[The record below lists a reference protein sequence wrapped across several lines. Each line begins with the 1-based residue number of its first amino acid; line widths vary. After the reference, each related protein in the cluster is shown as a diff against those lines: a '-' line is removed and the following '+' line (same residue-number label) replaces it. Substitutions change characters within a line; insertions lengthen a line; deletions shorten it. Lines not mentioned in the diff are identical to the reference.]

1 MNAFIGV
8 DPLIGYRI
16 TAPGDADA
24 ARAKQRGT
32 RNIVIK
38 RGEIR
43 QAFNECR
50 FGTGTICM
58 TPVSSV
64 SYSNGVLSYNY
75 QFKFKHGSY
84 KQQEEKEE

>member
-16 TAPGDADA
+16 QSPQDA
-24 ARAKQRGT
+24 AEAAKAKRGT
-32 RNIVIK
+32 RNVVLK
-38 RGEIR
+38 RGEILQR
-43 QAFNECR
+43 FNECR

-64 SYSNGVLSYNY
+64 SYANGVLSYNY
-75 QFKFKHGSY
+75 QFKFKHGNY
-84 KQQEEKEE
+84 KMREDNEE